1 MEQVEDSFDGTF
13 GDNIRSPAYKATH
26 NPKKNKIVINVG
38 GNYPE
43 RQIPSMQWS
52 STWPRR
58 TSGSCRRSPPTT

>member
-43 RQIPSMQWS
+43 RQIPSMQW
-52 STWPRR
+52 
-58 TSGSCRRSPPTT
+58 